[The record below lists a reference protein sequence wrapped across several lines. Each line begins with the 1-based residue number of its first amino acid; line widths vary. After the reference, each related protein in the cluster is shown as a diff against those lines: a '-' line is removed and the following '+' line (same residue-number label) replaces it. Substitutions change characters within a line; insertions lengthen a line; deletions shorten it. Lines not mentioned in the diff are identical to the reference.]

1 MIYELKEEYIE
12 LFKLIKF
19 LDLVDSGADA
29 KMIVADANV
38 KRNGEIEMRK
48 RAKIR
53 KGDVIEIGEVK
64 IEVQ

>member
-29 KMIVADANV
+29 KMIVADAHV
-38 KRNGEIEMRK
+38 KRNGEMEMRK

>member
-19 LDLVDSGADA
+19 LDLVDSGAEA
-29 KMIVADANV
+29 KMIVADAHV
-38 KRNGEIEMRK
+38 TRNGEIEMRK

-53 KGDVIEIGEVK
+53 KGDKLVIGDVTIEIK
-64 IEVQ
+64 